1 LNTSLRWI
9 ASALIGI
16 IFATGVSLGGALA
29 QSEMAALAPRVGP
42 LSESNSTLPAI
53 LSRNDIALY
62 TEIFDLQ
69 NEGQWDR
76 ADRLIAQVSDD
87 SLLGHVLFQR
97 YMHPTAYRSSYQEL
111 KNWLAE
117 YADHPGA
124 SRIYGLALKR
134 KPASADAPR
143 RPQAVEMPAMDI
155 VTAFDEPQGGSETE
169 SPAAE
174 SRKYAGKSSSQ
185 RAKIRSIQ
193 HQIHSLV
200 QRGSVS
206 IALSHLDTKANRALF
221 DPVSF
226 AESLGV
232 IARGYFR
239 YHEDKEAMAVAK
251 MATKLAGDD
260 AARAHW
266 WGGLAAFRAKEWNTA
281 AAHFAALSLS
291 VEADDWLRAAGGF
304 WASRAYLVGGEPQ
317 NVSAMLQRAAE
328 MPRTFYGLL
337 ATRALGQT
345 PPLDFEMPVLSDT
358 ETEFLLE
365 IPAARRAI
373 ALIETGQ
380 TNRADE
386 ELRRFVDELPPSF
399 VGTLLALADRA
410 GLADVAFRLGRD
422 MERRQKVSLDG
433 ALYPVPGWEPE
444 DGFGIDRALI
454 FAIVR
459 QESQF
464 RSRAIS
470 SAGARGLMQLM
481 PATAGYMAGDRFH
494 GSSRAELFEPGL
506 NLSLGQKY
514 VHHVLNLAE
523 IDGNLLYALA
533 AYNAGPGNLQRWRA
547 KIDYADDPLLFIESL
562 PSRETRA
569 YIEHVLSNFWIYRL
583 RLKQNVDSLDML
595 IGGSW
600 PIYVSQDQKGAPT
613 GEPRTVRISAE

>member
-1 LNTSLRWI
+1 
-9 ASALIGI
+9 
-16 IFATGVSLGGALA
+16 
-29 QSEMAALAPRVGP
+29 MAALAPRVGP
-42 LSESNSTLPAI
+42 MSDSTSALPAI
-53 LSRNDIALY
+53 LARNDIALY

-69 NEGQWDR
+69 NDGQWDK
-76 ADRLIAQVSDD
+76 ADRLIAQLSDD
-87 SLLGHVLFQR
+87 SLMGHVLFQR

-111 KNWLAE
+111 KNWLAD

-124 SRIYGLALKR
+124 TRIYDLALKR
-134 KPASADAPR
+134 KPSSVGYPR
-143 RPQAVEMPAMDI
+143 KPQAVEMPAMDA
-155 VTAFDEPQGGSETE
+155 VVAFDEPQGGSETE
-169 SPAAE
+169 SPATE

-185 RAKIRSIQ
+185 RAKIRTIQ
-193 HQIHSLV
+193 SQIRSLV
-200 QRGSVS
+200 QRGNVTV
-206 IALSHLDTKANRALF
+206 ALKNLDTKANRALF

-266 WGGLAAFRAKEWNTA
+266 WGGLAAFRAKDWNTA

-304 WASRAYLVGGEPQ
+304 WASRAYLIGGEPQ
-317 NVSAMLQRAAE
+317 NVSAMLQRATE

-600 PIYVSQDQKGAPT
+600 PIYVSQDQKGPPT

>member
-1 LNTSLRWI
+1 
-9 ASALIGI
+9 
-16 IFATGVSLGGALA
+16 
-29 QSEMAALAPRVGP
+29 
-42 LSESNSTLPAI
+42 
-53 LSRNDIALY
+53 
-62 TEIFDLQ
+62 
-69 NEGQWDR
+69 
-76 ADRLIAQVSDD
+76 
-87 SLLGHVLFQR
+87 
-97 YMHPTAYRSSYQEL
+97 
-111 KNWLAE
+111 
-117 YADHPGA
+117 
-124 SRIYGLALKR
+124 
-134 KPASADAPR
+134 
-143 RPQAVEMPAMDI
+143 MPAMDI

-494 GSSRAELFEPGL
+494 GSSRAELFVPGL